1 MLLTDIA
8 ELVYLV
14 FANGL
19 NFNIWSQYKA
29 GATDNELLL
38 KAEENAA
45 DVINAHL
52 YDVNGIVDKIDDTI
66 TISTT
71 VELHKKTYPVRTSV
85 ISWSGKDVVGI
96 SKIIRTHIEAAM
108 MVINKSYNEFL
119 QEKLTFSSILKSI
132 GFEPQLVD
140 VSEMTVIYCQIFE
153 NETPYVAKR
162 SHGQCKKFT
171 LLNANPSDK
180 ITNRSITSLVDD
192 VGNVICNYFDLG
204 YVTHTII
211 KYQSKDSL
219 GNDIQITSE
228 IDCDNKFNGLLF
240 ISSISWFNPSPDE
253 ERQGIGDATS
263 IHGRDGASDIFQV
276 VRNEIY
282 NALYFIYKITSNQV
296 DIEVQICEKD
306 VQEEIYV

>member
-19 NFNIWSQYKA
+19 NFNIWGQYKA

-119 QEKLTFSSILKSI
+119 QEKLKFSSILKSI

-153 NETPYVAKR
+153 NEIPYVAKT
-162 SHGQCKKFT
+162 SQGQYKDFT
-171 LLNANPSDK
+171 LSNANPDDK
-180 ITNRSITSLVDD
+180 ITNRSIMSLVEET
-192 VGNVICNYFDLG
+192 GSVICSYFDSK
-204 YVTHTII
+204 YATHTTIR
-211 KYQSKDSL
+211 YQSKDSL
-219 GNDIQITSE
+219 GNDIQIVSE
-228 IDCDNKFNGLLF
+228 IDCDDKFNGLLF
-240 ISSISWFNPSPDE
+240 ISSISWFKPSPGE
-253 ERQGIGDATS
+253 ERQGIGGATS
-263 IHGRDGASDIFQV
+263 IHGLDGASDIMQV
-276 VRNEIY
+276 VQNEIY

-296 DIEVQICEKD
+296 NITVQIYKKD
-306 VQEEIYV
+306 IQEEIYV